1 MLKKIHA
8 FQLFA
13 LLMLATFGLSSCG
26 DTTEDIVP
34 APIIILNP
42 ESVTVD
48 VGQTASANYSVTTQG
63 TLNQIQIQ
71 KEGVTLQT
79 ISSFTSTGSHE
90 GRLDYLTTNDDAG
103 KTIVF
108 TLIATDTEGT
118 SGRADF
124 TVVVNEAPTP
134 TLVRTYTLGAQGSAQ
149 GSFASAG
156 SDQVFSIAQA
166 KQNAANIDFAYLFGT
181 IQGAVVGSPRDN
193 SVDFIYGTNSNFTEN
208 GVHTWSQRNDTRFKL
223 TALTTNDFNGITNGR
238 QLETSYN
245 AGTQPDNDGASEGSS
260 SRTAL
265 EVNKVYA
272 FRTQA
277 GKFGLILVNRIQEG
291 ANGQAA
297 LTIKVQE

>member
-1 MLKKIHA
+1 MLKKIPA
-8 FQLFA
+8 LYLFA
-13 LLMLATFGLSSCG
+13 LLMLAAFGLSSCG

-48 VGQTASANYSVTTQG
+48 VGQTASTSYSVTTQG
-63 TLNQIQIQ
+63 TLNRIQIQ

-79 ISSFTSTGSHE
+79 ISSFSSAGSHE
-90 GRLDYLTTNDDAG
+90 GRIDYLTTNDDAG
-103 KTIVF
+103 KTLVF

-118 SGRADF
+118 SARADF
-124 TVVVNEAPTP
+124 TVIVNEAPTP
-134 TLVRTYTLGAQGSAQ
+134 TVVRTYTLGAQSSAQ

-166 KQNAANIDFAYLFGT
+166 KQNAARIDFAYLFGT
-181 IQGAVVGSPRDN
+181 IQGAVIGSPRDN

-223 TALTTNDFNGITNGR
+223 TALIANDFNGITNGR
-238 QLETSYN
+238 QLEAAYN
-245 AGTQPDNDGASEGSS
+245 AGTQPNNDGASEGSS

-291 ANGQAA
+291 ANGQAT